1 MSSYYDNDKQHASE
15 YSLCYQNPDLL
26 PKLPW
31 SPDVKSRYS
40 VAADNALSAVSIPDC
55 CHNCVNK

>member
-1 MSSYYDNDKQHASE
+1 MHQ
-15 YSLCYQNPDLL
+15 YSLCYQNADLL